1 VFYTYNQAIIEEGR
15 KTYCVDWMTVLLLV
29 GGLVTLIV
37 GAEFLVRGA
46 SRLAAALGISP
57 LVIGLTVVAFG
68 TSSPELAVSVQSAFR
83 GSADVAIGNVVGSNI
98 FNILLILGISAII
111 TPLIVHSQL
120 LRLDVPIMA
129 GISVLMFVLALD
141 GSIGLLDGLLLF
153 GFLILY
159 IGWSIRQSRKESA
172 EIQDEYASEY
182 APSKGARRHIIKNLL
197 FVAFGLGL
205 LVFGSDWLVQGAV
218 SLARLFNV
226 SNLLIGLTIVAM
238 GTSLP
243 EVATSIMAAIKQERD
258 IAVGNVIGSNIFNI
272 MAVIGLSGIVAPA
285 GVQVSQTALRFDI
298 PVMIAVALLT
308 LPIFFTGYRITRW
321 EGGLLLVY
329 WLAYTTYLV
338 FVSIPFEPGITV
350 LTAVVFWFVL
360 PVSFIAVSI
369 DVVRE
374 WQQRRCI
381 MALR

>member
-1 VFYTYNQAIIEEGR
+1 
-15 KTYCVDWMTVLLLV
+15 MTGLLLV

-37 GAEFLVRGA
+37 GAELLVRGA

-120 LRLDVPIMA
+120 LRLDVPIMV
-129 GISVLMFVLALD
+129 GISILMFLLALD

-153 GFLILY
+153 GLLILY

-182 APSKGARRHIIKNLL
+182 AITNGARRHIFKNLF
-197 FVAFGLGL
+197 FVAVGLGL
-205 LVFGSDWLVQGAV
+205 LIVGSDWLVQGAV
-218 SLARLFNV
+218 SLARLFNI
-226 SNLLIGLTIVAM
+226 SNLVIGLTIVAM

-272 MAVIGLSGIVAPA
+272 MAVIGLSGIVSPA
-285 GVQVSQTALRFDI
+285 GVEVSQTALRIDI
-298 PVMIAVALLT
+298 PVMIAVAMLT
-308 LPIFFTGYRITRW
+308 LPIFFTGFRITRW
-321 EGGLLLVY
+321 EGSLLLVY
-329 WLAYTTYLV
+329 WLAYTSYLV
-338 FVSIPFEPGITV
+338 FVSIPFEPGTTV
-350 LTAVVFWFVL
+350 LTAVMFWFVL

-369 DVVRE
+369 DVLRE
-374 WQQRRCI
+374 WRVRRKST
-381 MALR
+381 A